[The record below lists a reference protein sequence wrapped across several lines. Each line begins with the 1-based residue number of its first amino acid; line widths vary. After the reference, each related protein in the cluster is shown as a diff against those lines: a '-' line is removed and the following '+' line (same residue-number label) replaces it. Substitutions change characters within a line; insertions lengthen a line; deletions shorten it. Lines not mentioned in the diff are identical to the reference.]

1 MKIKYLLIPL
11 FVAWASAPAWAAPT
25 FSTWNSVESQVR
37 PAEAGG
43 KQAQI
48 NMFDQMNLTDLPRA
62 SSLTEYFQYSRN
74 LNPNNNLYYL
84 YNASFQSTQ
93 LTNSLGTILGRQS
106 IVRGNYEGILDGA
119 TVRLSPGEH
128 SFYLDAFGG
137 FTRNVETGD
146 FTMTPGIMA
155 GVQGGWR
162 PSNDTQLTLMTAYN
176 QNNYRS
182 AAWKTS
188 GSQLIGLSGHTRL
201 GETSQ
206 LKLYTNNVY
215 DVAGQNVQL
224 ASVGAQWQITPLF
237 SLAVN
242 GSRYAANRKATQQT
256 ILSLY
261 TSSAMWLGRFGLRY
275 YVSPAIQL
283 FANYDMTVA
292 KNNGIKHYGNVVEG
306 GADLDFRKINMNG
319 QVLYRFLDSFG
330 GQDQDVW
337 LTLNQR
343 PIKFLLL
350 DLFTNFSK
358 YKKITNNN
366 GYATATGIGVSYEPQ
381 KWVSLRVGGE
391 YLRNNIFKND
401 WRFDGTLVVKWDKM

>member
-1 MKIKYLLIPL
+1 MNLKYLLIPL
-11 FVAWASAPAWAAPT
+11 LIASASAPAWAAPT
-25 FSTWNSVESQVR
+25 FSSSDSAESQVR
-37 PAEAGG
+37 PAESGG
-43 KQAQI
+43 KQAQL
-48 NMFDQMNLTDLPRA
+48 NLFDKMELADLPRA

-74 LNPNNNLYYL
+74 WNPGGNLYYL

-93 LTNSLGTILGRQS
+93 LTKSLGTILGRQS
-106 IVRGNYEGILDGA
+106 FVRGNTEGILDGA
-119 TVRLSPGEH
+119 TMRLSPGEH

-137 FTRNVETGD
+137 FTRTVETGD

-162 PSNDTQLTLMTAYN
+162 PSNDTQLSIMTSYN
-176 QNNYRS
+176 QNSYRNDT
-182 AAWKTS
+182 WKTS
-188 GSQLIGLSGHTRL
+188 GTQLIGLSGHTRL

-206 LKLYTNNVY
+206 WKLYTNNVY
-215 DVAGQNVQL
+215 DVAGNDIQL
-224 ASVGAQWQITPLF
+224 ASAGAQWQITPLL
-237 SLAVN
+237 SIAAN
-242 GSRYAANRKATQQT
+242 GSRYASNRKTNQTT

-261 TSSAMWLGRFGLRY
+261 TSSAMWLGRFGVRY
-275 YVSPAIQL
+275 YISSAIQL

-306 GADLDFRKINMNG
+306 GADLNFKKINLDG
-319 QVLYRFLDSFG
+319 QFLYRFLDSFG
-330 GQDQDVW
+330 GQDQDFW

-343 PIKFLLL
+343 PVRFLVL
-350 DLFTNFSK
+350 DMFTNYSN
-358 YKKITNNN
+358 YSKITNNN
-366 GYATATGIGVSYEPQ
+366 GYATASGVGVSYEPQ